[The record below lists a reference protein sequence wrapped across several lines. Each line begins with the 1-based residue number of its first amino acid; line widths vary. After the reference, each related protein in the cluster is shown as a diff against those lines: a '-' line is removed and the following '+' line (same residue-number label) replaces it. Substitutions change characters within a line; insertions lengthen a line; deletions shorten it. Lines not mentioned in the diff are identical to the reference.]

1 MFRYKSSLVEGAL
14 LPSVLRDLIQI
25 QLAITDSPELRTARA
40 SVETEPAAAQRAW
53 VGTVC
58 DRAGVKRANSV
69 SAVKAT
75 RDACPQ
81 LSLADA
87 VVIVRS
93 AFGDNR

>member
-1 MFRYKSSLVEGAL
+1 MFRYKSSLVEGTL

-53 VGTVC
+53 VGAVC
-58 DRAGVKRANSV
+58 DRAGVERATSV
-69 SAVKAT
+69 SAIKAI
-75 RDACPQ
+75 RDAYPQ

-87 VVIVRS
+87 VDIVRS
-93 AFGDNR
+93 AFGNKR